1 VPQRHR
7 GDTHCGSGRL
17 ARRNWPGL
25 TRRASE
31 KTACLAGL
39 LADLAPMVLLIA
51 SWLVVHQHAAAFALL
66 LVATACLGAGF
77 GLTVPP
83 LNTLAAAF
91 HPAAVAV
98 PAATAEDEGVE
109 HRAG

>member
-39 LADLAPMVLLIA
+39 LADLASMVLLIA
-51 SWLVVHQHAAAFALL
+51 SWLVVHRHAAAFALL
-66 LVATACLGAGF
+66 LGATACLGAGF
-77 GLTVPP
+77 GLTVPS

-91 HPAAVAV
+91 HPTVAV
-98 PAATAEDEGVE
+98 PAATADDEGVE